1 MVQRLFAALCRVLA
15 LCAWDL
21 LAAAGL
27 ALVAIG
33 AGWLWHPG
41 MGLIIGGAGILALGI
56 FGSYK
61 HGPPE

>member
-1 MVQRLFAALCRVLA
+1 MTRRLFAALFRALS

-27 ALVAIG
+27 ALVSVG

-41 MGLIIGGAGILALGI
+41 MGLIVGGGGVMALGV
-56 FGSYK
+56 FGSLK
-61 HGPPE
+61 NGPPA